1 LEKIL
6 KGENTFE
13 YLIATYNSDPAN
25 VELAVELSKKY
36 FNMRKRE
43 AGLAILQKVVDEH
56 AREARFTT
64 IPYYM
69 DKQVNALEYAKY
81 MLVSNVF
88 MTNDPAPMMAFL
100 KEYPDGDFT
109 QNGYFMLGNYYMYQG
124 DADEGE
130 EFFEE
135 AIEKYPDNARMLTEY
150 IWFCA
155 NKKRN
160 LEIAE
165 EMADK
170 VIGMTQV
177 VFNDPYNNRAM
188 VLAAAEDSAQ
198 LKEQYGEKH
207 LENRAAAFAR
217 ELAQYSSF
225 WISRKENEASA
236 LKAAEIAL
244 KLNPGSASRRYS
256 LALSYART
264 GNMEKA
270 NEIFGRDFIEKHLD
284 DATAVRLYTMFWT
297 QQGENLDHVL

>member
-135 AIEKYPDNARMLTEY
+135 AIEKYPDNAGTG
-150 IWFCA
+150 
-155 NKKRN
+155 
-160 LEIAE
+160 IA
-165 EMADK
+165 K
-170 VIGMTQV
+170 CQRI
-177 VFNDPYNNRAM
+177 
-188 VLAAAEDSAQ
+188 
-198 LKEQYGEKH
+198 
-207 LENRAAAFAR
+207 
-217 ELAQYSSF
+217 
-225 WISRKENEASA
+225 AS
-236 LKAAEIAL
+236 
-244 KLNPGSASRRYS
+244 
-256 LALSYART
+256 
-264 GNMEKA
+264 
-270 NEIFGRDFIEKHLD
+270 
-284 DATAVRLYTMFWT
+284 
-297 QQGENLDHVL
+297 